1 MRGEAAVLATGGF
14 LGVALGGTLPTE
26 GLAGMAAGLPGAAIP
41 LLVAPLLCVTGLLG
55 LNPIIVVAL
64 IGAALP
70 DAAALG
76 IAPSVLALA
85 CMLGWG
91 VSLGVTPLS
100 ASALATARWA
110 GSDPWT
116 VTLRWN
122 RGYAAVTL
130 ALAEIAIVLADFIL
144 R

>member
-1 MRGEAAVLATGGF
+1 
-14 LGVALGGTLPTE
+14 
-26 GLAGMAAGLPGAAIP
+26 
-41 LLVAPLLCVTGLLG
+41 
-55 LNPIIVVAL
+55 
-64 IGAALP
+64 
-70 DAAALG
+70 
-76 IAPSVLALA
+76 VLALA